1 MNFRLW
7 GVAIAA
13 GCGLFAANRPTPTG
27 MAGNSVVRVSATVY
41 ADKAAIQQ
49 KLGSD
54 LGGYYVVVEVKLS
67 PTEKLRIDRD
77 DFQLRTD
84 RDGEKAKPFAP
95 NQIAGRGA
103 LVVSQTYDGGG
114 IAGEESGPVFGG
126 GYPGGG
132 MGRLPGS
139 GGGIGNSGGTA
150 SNEARL
156 ENGAKSKPN
165 PLLATLTEKMLPQ
178 KEVSEPVT
186 GLLIFPMEG
195 KQKPKDLELTYTTP
209 HGKLTLR
216 FK

>member
-1 MNFRLW
+1 MKFRCL
-7 GVAIAA
+7 GMFLAA
-13 GCGLFAANRPTPTG
+13 SCLLPGAKNPTPTG
-27 MAGNSVVRVSATVY
+27 MAGNSLVRVSATVY
-41 ADKAAIQQ
+41 ADKASIQQ

-67 PTEKLRIDRD
+67 PTEKLKIDRD

-84 RDGEKAKPFAP
+84 RDGEKAKPFTAS
-95 NQIAGRGA
+95 QIAGKSA

-114 IAGEESGPVFGG
+114 IAGEDSGPVLGG
-126 GYPGGG
+126 GYPGGI
-132 MGRLPGS
+132 GRMPGS

-150 SNEARL
+150 SNEARVD
-156 ENGAKSKPN
+156 NGAKSKPN
-165 PLLATLTEKMLPQ
+165 PLLATLNEKILPE
-178 KEVSEPVT
+178 KEVTEPIT
-186 GLLIFPMEG
+186 GLLYFPMES